1 MRWMTKASLRFRYL
15 VVFLAGVMALFATA
29 RIRDMPVDVFPEFA
43 PPIVEIQTEAWGM
56 SAAEVESLVT
66 IQLEEALNSTPGLDV
81 MRSKSVP
88 GLSSVKLLFKPGADY
103 MEARQMVQER
113 LAVAIPSLP
122 TTIGQPWILQPL
134 SSTSRCMKIGLSSEK
149 YDLMELSMIG
159 YWTIT
164 YRLMQVPGVANVAIW
179 GERWQ
184 MLTVQADPERMRAYD
199 VSLDELMEV
208 TSESLE
214 YGLLKYTPH
223 AKTLAGGF
231 IDTPN
236 QRLAVQHV
244 TSGITPEEL
253 SQVTVYDRKKS
264 DGTALRLEDVSD
276 VVWAHQ
282 PLIGDAVIND
292 GPGLLFIVEKF
303 PWGNTLDVTRGVEKA
318 LDELRPGLKGIEI
331 DTTIFR
337 PATFVELAMDNL
349 GQALLF
355 SAGLVV
361 LVLFAFLWEWRIA
374 LISVLIIPFSIMA
387 ALLVLN
393 TQDATLNV
401 MVLAAMVIAIDAI
414 VDDAVVGVENT
425 MRRLRQL
432 RSEGHTVSLESVVL
446 EGSLEVSNT
455 IVYGSLSQVVALV
468 PLFFMEGLSGAF
480 FRPLAGAYVLVCL
493 ISPLIALTVTPAMVL
508 IFLKN
513 TPDRQRESP
522 IAPRLRQGYG
532 KALLWS
538 LRRPAV
544 AYGTVAGLVVCGLVV
559 LPFFGQELLPDFKE
573 TDFLMHW
580 LGKPGMS
587 HPEMYRI
594 TVQASKEL
602 RAIPGV
608 RNFGA
613 HIGRAVAADEV
624 VGMYFTENW
633 VSIDPDVDYDKTL
646 AAIQE
651 TVDGYPGLVRDVQ
664 TYLKERIRE
673 VLTGSSE
680 AIVLRIY
687 GPELEVLRSKAQEVR
702 QILAGI
708 DGIVDLHVELQV
720 DIPQIQVTVD
730 LAKAER
736 YGIKPGDVRRA
747 AATLVAGTEV
757 SDIHKDNYVYEV
769 QMWSIP
775 ETRHSLTSI
784 RELLIDTPLGGKVPL
799 GELADV
805 RIVSTPN
812 VIEREDLSRR
822 IEVEANARGRDLGS
836 VVRDVERGLEQ
847 VEWPLEYRAELLG
860 EYAERQ
866 AAQRNLLI
874 AGLVAVVGIFFLLY
888 TSFSNWRL
896 TILAFLTLPQA
907 LMGGLLAV
915 FLIGGRTLSLG
926 SLVGLLTVLDNAVR
940 NCIMLFNHYQ
950 HLEEQEG
957 ETFGMQLVLRG
968 SVERVTPMAMLGL
981 AAGLALVPLLIAGN
995 IPGNEIQYPMA
1006 IVILGG
1012 LLTSEAL
1019 NLFVVPMLYLRFG
1032 KSRRERSALEANA
1045 GAASAL

>member
-1 MRWMTKASLRFRYL
+1 MRWITKTSLKYRYL
-15 VVFLAGVMALFATA
+15 VVFLAGVMAISAVA
-29 RIRDMPVDVFPEFA
+29 EIREMPVDVFPEFA
-43 PPIVEIQTEAWGM
+43 PPIIEIQTEAWGM

-103 MEARQMVQER
+103 MDARQMVQER
-113 LAVAIPSLP
+113 LAVAIPTLP

-134 SSTSRCMKIGLSSEK
+134 SSTSRCMKIGLSSDE
-149 YDLMELSMIG
+149 YDLMELSMIA

-199 VSLDELMEV
+199 VSLDEVMEV
-208 TSESLE
+208 TSEALE
-214 YGLLKYTPH
+214 FGLLKYTPH
-223 AKTLAGGF
+223 AKTMAGGF

-236 QRLAVQHV
+236 QRLTVQHV

-253 SQVTVYDRKKS
+253 GEVTVYDRKKS

-276 VVWAHQ
+276 VAWVHQ

-292 GPGLLFIVEKF
+292 GPGLLLIVEKF
-303 PWGNTLDVTRGVEKA
+303 PWGNTLEVTRGVEEA
-318 LDELRPGLKGIEI
+318 LDELRPGLEGIEI

-337 PATFVELAMDNL
+337 PATFVELAMSNL
-349 GQALLF
+349 GKALLF

-374 LISVLIIPFSIMA
+374 LISILIIPFAMMA
-387 ALLVLN
+387 ALLILN
-393 TQDATLNV
+393 IQDATLNV
-401 MVLAAMVIAIDAI
+401 MVLAALVIAIDAI

-432 RSEGHTVSLESVVL
+432 RSEGRDVTLESVVL
-446 EGSLEVSNT
+446 EGALEVSNT

-493 ISPLIALTVTPAMVL
+493 MSPVIALTVTPAMVL
-508 IFLKN
+508 IFLKSA
-513 TPDRQRESP
+513 PAKHRESP
-522 IAPRLRQGYG
+522 FTVRLRRGYG
-532 KALLWS
+532 RALSWTIH
-538 LRRPAV
+538 RPAV
-544 AYGTVAGLVVCGLVV
+544 VYGAVAVLLICGLVV
-559 LPFFGQELLPDFKE
+559 LPFLGQELLPEFKE
-573 TDFLMHW
+573 RDFLMHW

-587 HPEMYRI
+587 RPEMYRI
-594 TVQASKEL
+594 TVQASREL

-633 VSIDPDVDYDKTL
+633 ISVDPNVDYDETL

-673 VLTGSSE
+673 VLTGSSQ

-687 GPELEVLRSKAQEVR
+687 GPELEVLRSKAEEVR
-702 QILAGI
+702 QILSEI

-720 DIPQIQVTVD
+720 DIPQIQVKVD
-730 LAKAER
+730 LAKAEQ

-747 AATLVAGTEV
+747 AATFVAGTEV

-769 QMWSIP
+769 QMWSTP
-775 ETRHSLTSI
+775 ETRYSLTSI

-799 GELADV
+799 GDLADV

-812 VIEREDLSRR
+812 VIERENLYRR

-836 VVRDVERGLEQ
+836 VVRDVERGLERI
-847 VEWPLEYRAELLG
+847 EWPLEYRAELLG

-866 AAQRNLLI
+866 AAQRRILI
-874 AGLVAVVGIFFLLY
+874 AGFVAVVGICFLLY
-888 TSFSNWRL
+888 TSFENWRL
-896 TILAFLTLPQA
+896 TILAALTLPQA
-907 LMGGLLAV
+907 VVGGVLAV
-915 FLIGGRTLSLG
+915 FLIGGRVMSLG
-926 SLVGLLTVLDNAVR
+926 SLVGLLTILDNAVR
-940 NCIMLFNHYQ
+940 NCIMLINHYQ
-950 HLEEQEG
+950 HLEEEEG
-957 ETFGMQLVLRG
+957 ETFGLQLVLRG
-968 SVERVTPMAMLGL
+968 SIERVTPMAMLGL
-981 AAGLALVPLLIAGN
+981 AAGLALVPLLLAGN
-995 IPGNEIQYPMA
+995 IPGNEIEYPMA

-1012 LLTSEAL
+1012 LLTSELL
-1019 NLFVVPMLYLRFG
+1019 NLFVVPMLYLHFG
-1032 KSRRERSALEANA
+1032 KSRRERRALE
-1045 GAASAL
+1045 SAV

>member
-1 MRWMTKASLRFRYL
+1 MRWLTKTSLRYRYL
-15 VVFLAGVMALFATA
+15 VVFLAAVMTVLAVNQVLA
-29 RIRDMPVDVFPEFA
+29 MPVDVFPEFA

-56 SAAEVESLVT
+56 SAAEVEDLVT
-66 IQLEEALNSTPGLDV
+66 IQLEEALVSTPGLDV

-88 GLSSVKLLFKPGADY
+88 GLSSVKLLFKSGADY

-134 SSTSRCMKIGLSSEK
+134 SSTSRCMKVGLSSEK
-149 YDLMELSMIG
+149 YDLMELSMIA

-184 MLTVQADPERMRAYD
+184 MLTVQADQERMRAYD

-208 TSESLE
+208 TSEALE

-223 AKTLAGGF
+223 AKTMAGGW

-236 QRLAVQHV
+236 QRLTVQHV

-253 SQVTVYDRKKS
+253 AHVTVYDRLKH
-264 DGTALRLEDVSD
+264 DGTPLRLEDVSD
-276 VVWAHQ
+276 VAWVHQ

-303 PWGNTLDVTRGVEKA
+303 PWGNTLQVTRGVEEA
-318 LDELRPGLKGIEI
+318 LDELRPGLEGIEI
-331 DTTIFR
+331 DSTIFR
-337 PATFVELAMDNL
+337 PATFVEVAMENL
-349 GQALLF
+349 GSALLF
-355 SAGLVV
+355 SALLVIV
-361 LVLFAFLWEWRIA
+361 VLFAFLWEWRVA
-374 LISVLIIPFSIMA
+374 LISVLIIPFAILA
-387 ALLVLN
+387 ALLILN

-414 VDDAVVGVENT
+414 IDDAVVGVENT

-432 RSEGHTVSLESVVL
+432 RSEGRPVTLETVVL
-446 EGSLEVSNT
+446 EGALEVSDT

-468 PLFFMEGLSGAF
+468 PLFFMQGLSGAF

-513 TPDRQRESP
+513 APAEHRESP
-522 IAPRLRQGYG
+522 LARWLKRGYTT
-532 KALLWS
+532 ALTWS
-538 LRRPAV
+538 LRRPAW
-544 AYGTVAGLVVCGLVV
+544 AYGVVAVLVISGLVI

-633 VSIDPDVDYDKTL
+633 VSIDPKVDYDATL

-687 GPELEVLRSKAQEVR
+687 GPELEVLRSKAEEVR
-702 QILAGI
+702 QVLAGI
-708 DGIVDLHVELQV
+708 DGIVDLHVELHV
-720 DIPQIQVTVD
+720 DIAQIQVTVD
-730 LAKAER
+730 LAKAEL

-747 AATLVAGTEV
+747 AATLVSGTEV

-769 QMWSIP
+769 QMWSTP
-775 ETRHSLTSI
+775 QTRASLTSI
-784 RELLIDTPLGGKVPL
+784 REMLIDTPLGGKVPL
-799 GELADV
+799 GDLADV
-805 RIVSTPN
+805 RIISTPN
-812 VIEREDLSRR
+812 VIQRENQSRR

-847 VEWPLEYRAELLG
+847 VEWPLEYHAELLG

-866 AAQRNLLI
+866 VAQRNLLVAAI
-874 AGLVAVVGIFFLLY
+874 VAVIAIFFLLN
-888 TSFSNWRL
+888 TSFGNWRL
-896 TILAFLTLPQA
+896 TILAFVTLPQA
-907 LMGGLLAV
+907 VFGGLLAV
-915 FLIGGRTLSLG
+915 FFIGGRTLSLG

-940 NCIMLFNHYQ
+940 NCIMLFTHYQ
-950 HLEEQEG
+950 HLEREEG
-957 ETFGMQLVLRG
+957 VPFGLDLILRG
-968 SVERVTPMAMLGL
+968 SVERITPMAMLGL
-981 AAGLALVPLLIAGN
+981 TAGVALVPLLLAGN

-1012 LLTSEAL
+1012 LFTSEVL
-1019 NLFVVPMLYLRFG
+1019 NLFVVPMLYLHFG
-1032 KSRRERSALEANA
+1032 KSRRERDALEAA
-1045 GAASAL
+1045 ATASA

>member
-1 MRWMTKASLRFRYL
+1 MRWIVKTSLRFRYL
-15 VVFLAGVMALFATA
+15 VVYLAAVMTIFAVTQ
-29 RIRDMPVDVFPEFA
+29 IRDMPVDVFPEFA
-43 PPIVEIQTEAWGM
+43 PPIIEIQTEAWGM
-56 SAAEVESLVT
+56 SASEVESLVT

-113 LAVAIPSLP
+113 LAVAIPTLP

-134 SSTSRCMKIGLSSEK
+134 SSTSRCMKIGLSSDK
-149 YDLMELSMIG
+149 YDLMELSMIT

-179 GERWQ
+179 GERWK

-199 VSLDELMEV
+199 VSLDEVMEV
-208 TSESLE
+208 TSEALE
-214 YGLLKYTPH
+214 FGLLKYTPH
-223 AKTLAGGF
+223 AKTMAGGF

-236 QRLAVQHV
+236 QRLTVQHV

-253 SQVTVYDRKKS
+253 AEVTIYDRKKS
-264 DGTALRLEDVSD
+264 DGTALRLKDVSD
-276 VVWAHQ
+276 VVWVHQ

-292 GPGLLFIVEKF
+292 GPGLLLIVEKF
-303 PWGNTLDVTRGVEKA
+303 PWGNTLDVTRGVEEA
-318 LDELRPGLKGIEI
+318 LDELRPGLDGIEI

-337 PATFVELAMDNL
+337 PATFVEVAMDNL
-349 GQALLF
+349 GKALLV
-355 SAGLVV
+355 SAVLVV
-361 LVLFAFLWEWRIA
+361 VVLFAFLWEWRIA
-374 LISVLIIPFSIMA
+374 LISVLIIPFSMMA
-387 ALLVLN
+387 ALLMLN
-393 TQDATLNV
+393 IQDATLNV
-401 MVLAAMVIAIDAI
+401 MVLAALVIAIDAI

-432 RSEGHTVSLESVVL
+432 RSEGSTVTLETVVL
-446 EGSLEVSNT
+446 EGALEVRNT

-480 FRPLAGAYVLVCL
+480 FRPLASAYVLVCL
-493 ISPLIALTVTPAMVL
+493 VSPVIALTVTPAMVL

-513 TPDRQRESP
+513 APARQRQSP
-522 IAPRLRQGYG
+522 IVPWLQRVYG
-532 KALLWS
+532 KALLWAIH
-538 LRRPAV
+538 RPAV
-544 AYGTVAGLVVCGLVV
+544 TYGTVAVLVISSLVVMPL
-559 LPFFGQELLPDFKE
+559 LGQELLPAFKE
-573 TDFLMHW
+573 RDFLMHW
-580 LGKPGMS
+580 LAKPGTS
-587 HPEMYRI
+587 RPEMYRI
-594 TVQASKEL
+594 TQQASREL

-613 HIGRAVAADEV
+613 HIGRAIAADEV

-633 VSIDPDVDYDKTL
+633 ISIEPTADYDATL

-673 VLTGSSE
+673 VLTGSSK
-680 AIVLRIY
+680 AVVVRIY
-687 GPELEVLRSKAQEVR
+687 GPELEVLRSKAEEVR
-702 QILAGI
+702 QILSEI

-720 DIPQIQVTVD
+720 DIPQIQVKVD
-730 LAKAER
+730 LAKAEQ

-769 QMWSIP
+769 QMWSTP

-799 GELADV
+799 GDLADV

-812 VIEREDLSRR
+812 VIERENLYRR
-822 IEVEANARGRDLGS
+822 IEVEANVRGRDLGS
-836 VVRDVERGLEQ
+836 VVREVERGLEQ
-847 VEWPLEYRAELLG
+847 IEWPLEYRAELLG

-866 AAQRNLLI
+866 AAQQRILI
-874 AGLVAVVGIFFLLY
+874 VGLVAVIGIFFLLY
-888 TSFSNWRL
+888 TSFENWRL
-896 TILAFLTLPQA
+896 TILASLTLPQA
-907 LMGGLLAV
+907 LVGGVLAV
-915 FLIGGRTLSLG
+915 FLIGERTMSLG
-926 SLVGLLTVLDNAVR
+926 SLVGLLTILDNAVR
-940 NCIMLFNHYQ
+940 NCIMLFCHYQ
-950 HLEEQEG
+950 HLEEEEG
-957 ETFGMQLVLRG
+957 ETFGLQLVLRG
-968 SVERVTPMAMLGL
+968 SVERVTPMVMLGL
-981 AAGLALVPLLIAGN
+981 AAGLALLPLLLAGN
-995 IPGNEIQYPMA
+995 IPGNEIEYPMA

-1012 LLTSEAL
+1012 LLTSEVL
-1019 NLFVVPMLYLRFG
+1019 NLFVVPILYLHFG
-1032 KSRRERSALEANA
+1032 KSRRSA
-1045 GAASAL
+1045 GALH

>member
-1 MRWMTKASLRFRYL
+1 MRWIVETSLRFRYL
-15 VVFLAGVMALFATA
+15 VVYLAVVMTIFGVTQIL
-29 RIRDMPVDVFPEFA
+29 DMPVDVFPEFA

-56 SAAEVESLVT
+56 SASEVESLVT
-66 IQLEEALNSTPGLDV
+66 VQLEEALNSTPGLDV

-113 LAVAIPSLP
+113 LAVAIPTLP

-134 SSTSRCMKIGLSSEK
+134 SSTSRCMKIGLSSDK
-149 YDLMELSMIG
+149 YDLMELSMIT
-159 YWTIT
+159 YWTIN

-179 GERWQ
+179 GERWK

-199 VSLDELMEV
+199 ASLDEVMEV
-208 TSESLE
+208 ASEALE
-214 YGLLKYTPH
+214 FGLLKYTPH
-223 AKTLAGGF
+223 AKVLAGGF

-253 SQVTVYDRKKS
+253 AEVTIYDRKKS
-264 DGTALRLEDVSD
+264 DGTPLRLKDVSE
-276 VVWAHQ
+276 VAWVHQ

-292 GPGLLFIVEKF
+292 GPGLLLIVEKF
-303 PWGNTLDVTRGVEKA
+303 PWGNTLEVTRRVEEA
-318 LDELRPGLKGIEI
+318 LDELRPGLDGIEI

-337 PATFVELAMDNL
+337 PATFVEVAMNNL
-349 GQALLF
+349 GKALAV
-355 SAGLVV
+355 SGVLVV

-374 LISVLIIPFSIMA
+374 LISVLIIPLAMIA
-387 ALLVLN
+387 ALLMLSIR
-393 TQDATLNV
+393 DATLNV
-401 MVLAAMVIAIDAI
+401 MVLAALVIAIDAV

-432 RSEGHTVSLESVVL
+432 RSEGRSLALETVVL
-446 EGSLEVSNT
+446 EGALEVGNT
-455 IVYGSLSQVVALV
+455 IVYGSLSQVVAVV

-493 ISPLIALTVTPAMVL
+493 MSPLIALTVTPAMVL

-513 TPDRQRESP
+513 APAQQHQSP
-522 IAPRLRQGYG
+522 IVPWLQRVYG
-532 KALLWS
+532 KALSWTI
-538 LRRPAV
+538 RRPAV
-544 AYGTVAGLVVCGLVV
+544 TYGTVAVLVISGLVV
-559 LPFFGQELLPDFKE
+559 LPFLGQELLPEFKE
-573 TDFLMHW
+573 RDFLMHW
-580 LGKPGMS
+580 LAKPGTS
-587 HPEMYRI
+587 RPEMYRI

-633 VSIDPDVDYDKTL
+633 ISVDPAVDYDKTL
-646 AAIQE
+646 AAIQG

-673 VLTGSSE
+673 VLTGSSQ
-680 AIVLRIY
+680 AVVLRIY
-687 GPELEVLRSKAQEVR
+687 GPELGVLRSKAEEVR
-702 QILAGI
+702 QILSEI

-720 DIPQIQVTVD
+720 DVPQIQVKVD
-730 LAKAER
+730 LAKAEQ

-769 QMWSIP
+769 QMWSTP

-799 GELADV
+799 GDLADV

-812 VIEREDLSRR
+812 AIERENLYRR
-822 IEVEANARGRDLGS
+822 IEVEANVRGRDLGS
-836 VVRDVERGLEQ
+836 VVREVERGLEQ

-866 AAQRNLLI
+866 AAQRRLLI
-874 AGLVAVVGIFFLLY
+874 TGLVAVIAIFLLLY
-888 TSFSNWRL
+888 TSFENWRL
-896 TILAFLTLPQA
+896 TILASLTLPQA
-907 LMGGLLAV
+907 LVGGVLAV
-915 FLIGGRTLSLG
+915 FFIGGRTMSLG
-926 SLVGLLTVLDNAVR
+926 SLVGLLTILDNAVR

-950 HLEEQEG
+950 HLEEEEG
-957 ETFGMQLVLRG
+957 EPFGLQLILRG
-968 SVERVTPMAMLGL
+968 SVERVTPMVMLGL
-981 AAGLALVPLLIAGN
+981 TAGLALVPLLVAGS
-995 IPGNEIQYPMA
+995 IPGNEIEYPMA
-1006 IVILGG
+1006 IIILGG
-1012 LLTSEAL
+1012 LFTSEVL
-1019 NLFVVPMLYLRFG
+1019 NLFVAPVLYLHFG
-1032 KSRRERSALEANA
+1032 KSRRERRALESEV
-1045 GAASAL
+1045 SA